1 MLGRRKPY
9 TRIGLRRLSC
19 VRCGDPA
26 SRQVVFPVDGLW
38 RPVCRQC
45 DEELNLIYLVY
56 LGDPNIDEKIARYR
70 ELTDALTRRL

>member
-38 RPVCRQC
+38 RPVCVKC
-45 DEELNLIYLVY
+45 DEELNLICLVY
-56 LGDPNIDEKIARYR
+56 LGDPDIDSKIEEYCERIQA
-70 ELTDALTRRL
+70 T